1 MNFGSNI
8 IMVLQRYGH
17 LFLKGTLITL
27 AFSAVAVTGGVIF
40 GGILALMRLSEFH
53 ITVKGK
59 KIKPL
64 SIISTAYVEVIRGTP
79 ILLQLYV
86 FYFFIPSALSFLNL
100 SKFASISLAL
110 IFNSAAYVAEI
121 FRSGI
126 DAVDHGQMEAA
137 RCLGL
142 SRNQAL
148 MKIVLPQ
155 AIKNILP
162 ALCNEF
168 VAMIKETSLAST
180 FFAGDIMTTYKTV
193 NGALFLVIEPLI
205 IIAVIYFALT
215 FTLSKVVAVFER
227 RMKTSD

>member
-1 MNFGSNI
+1 MFWNNF
-8 IMVLQRYGH
+8 MLVVTKYGH
-17 LFLKGTLITL
+17 LFLEGTLMTL
-27 AFSAVAVTGGVIF
+27 KFSAVAVIGGVIF
-40 GGILALMRLSEFH
+40 GALLALRRLSEFK
-53 ITVKGK
+53 IGK
-59 KIKPL
+59 FKPL
-64 SIISTAYVEVIRGTP
+64 SFLATAYIEIIRGTP

-86 FYFFIPSALSFLNL
+86 FYFFIPAALSFQDL
-100 SKFASISLAL
+100 SKFASICLAL

-126 DAVDHGQMEAA
+126 NAVDSGQMEAA

-142 SRNQAL
+142 SKGQA
-148 MKIVLPQ
+148 MIKIILPQ

-162 ALCNEF
+162 ALGNEF

-205 IIAVIYFALT
+205 VIAIIYFVLT
-215 FTLSKVVAVFER
+215 FTLSKVVAFFER

>member
-1 MNFGSNI
+1 MFWNNF
-8 IMVLQRYGH
+8 MLVVTKYGH
-17 LFLKGTLITL
+17 LFLEGTLMTL
-27 AFSAVAVTGGVIF
+27 KFSAVAVIGGVIF
-40 GGILALMRLSEFH
+40 GALLAQMRLSEFK
-53 ITVKGK
+53 IGK
-59 KIKPL
+59 FKPL
-64 SIISTAYVEVIRGTP
+64 SFLATAYIEIIRGTP

-86 FYFFIPSALSFLNL
+86 FYFFIPAALSFLDL
-100 SKFASISLAL
+100 SKFASICLAL

-126 DAVDHGQMEAA
+126 NAVDSGQMEAA

-142 SRNQAL
+142 SKGQA
-148 MKIVLPQ
+148 MIKIILPQ

-162 ALCNEF
+162 ALGNEF

-205 IIAVIYFALT
+205 VIAIIYFVLT
-215 FTLSKVVAVFER
+215 FTLSKVVAFFER